1 MGYHSPRLLLS
12 ALALGVC
19 PPVPALAS
27 TEDATTESRV
37 EAANLTLVEGT
48 GGVTQAVFVIKLK
61 YTPTGS
67 QDYVEYELLPGTATP
82 GVDYE
87 PIPAGRLDFAAGEIQ
102 KTLTVNVVADE
113 QPECPEGFGLR
124 LQHWFHGRPMDVTA
138 TIVDDDGVD
147 GGVAPL
153 VCPDPVAIADSAVAA
168 DAGIPP
174 DPLDAAAPGAHQGL
188 GLLVLHGTCLPRL
201 ASGDAGTACDVSAS
215 PRTPM
220 KASGNLVAT
229 STRPRP

>member
-1 MGYHSPRLLLS
+1 M
-12 ALALGVC
+12 
-19 PPVPALAS
+19 

-37 EAANLTLVEGT
+37 EAANLTLLEGT
-48 GGVTQAVFVIKLK
+48 GGVTQAVFVIKLR

-113 QPECPEGFGLR
+113 QPECPEGFVLR

-147 GGVAPL
+147 GGAAPL
-153 VCPDPVAIADSAVAA
+153 ACPDPVAIADPAVAA
-168 DAGIPP
+168 DAGMVPP
-174 DPLDAAAPGAHQGL
+174 DPLDAAVAPPPIVAVHVDAGTQPGTGTAPPAPTKGSACSFSMERASPGWLLAML
-188 GLLVLHGTCLPRL
+188 GLLALCLRRR
-201 ASGDAGTACDVSAS
+201 D
-215 PRTPM
+215 R
-220 KASGNLVAT
+220 
-229 STRPRP
+229 R